1 MKKLTLLCLTLA
13 LFAFI
18 AGPASAAGP
27 SPDAQAPAAPADA
40 PEPAPGTPSEAPPA
54 TAAPDAPAELLGL
67 GLPGDPVPVHGT
79 CGGIQTECR
88 SCPQGIQAPFTRSRS
103 SGRSWTRAR
112 PATCS
117 RPARTSRRI

>member
-18 AGPASAAGP
+18 TGPASAAGP

-40 PEPAPGTPSEAPPA
+40 PEPAPGTPCEAPPA

-88 SCPQGIQAPFTRSRS
+88 SCPQGIQACDYRICYT
-103 SGRSWTRAR
+103 SGSGFHKDTIGCTPCGAF
-112 PATCS
+112 C
-117 RPARTSRRI
+117 